1 MDKESSFGEE
11 EIIAL
16 NPEENDDQFEQ
27 QFWTDPTEDELESGE
42 EEDLEDF
49 GQEQELSTAE

>member
-27 QFWTDPTEDELESGE
+27 QFWTDPTKDEQEYGE

>member
-27 QFWTDPTEDELESGE
+27 QFWTDPTEDEQEYGE